1 MSTESDTQK
10 QNEEIKASDDQTQ
23 MELETADVKQ
33 DEEKQKENESEQT
46 KANDNPDEM
55 TLEDLIKTEKKSLRD
70 RIIKQ
75 KQKVKVIEGK
85 NFNQRQN
92 INFEDQSLEL
102 RPEVLHVYGVDFLST
117 QDIMSYFSRFN
128 PEKIEWLNDSSCNV
142 VFPSEEL
149 VEQAVQSLSLTIQND
164 PNLSEEWKKGI
175 PYKER
180 NIEFSLYFRIATTKD
195 VKGEQISGKES
206 QYYKYIRQKTQ
217 DQRLQRQK
225 RYEERNS
232 YRGNS
237 KSYNDRGRSQ
247 QQNKRHSRSSRA
259 DNKDWRKDKF
269 SKDSKRNKKN
279 RSSSSASKDDQSN
292 SDKKNQSNSRSRSR
306 SRSQKDQYSNK
317 SSSPASK
324 SPKEKQQEKRSQ
336 SKETQNKKSNE
347 EAAVT
352 DQQENDNDDL

>member
-1 MSTESDTQK
+1 MSTEIDTQK
-10 QNEEIKASDDQTQ
+10 QCEEIKASEDQTQ
-23 MELETADVKQ
+23 MELETEVVKQ
-33 DEEKQKENESEQT
+33 DGGKKTENESEKT

-92 INFEDQSLEL
+92 INIEDETLEI

-117 QDIMSYFSRFN
+117 QDILSYFSRFN

-142 VFPSEEL
+142 VFPTEEL

-164 PNLSEEWKKGI
+164 PNLSEEWKKGL

-247 QQNKRHSRSSRA
+247 QQNKRHSRSNRA

-269 SKDSKRNKKN
+269 SKDSKRHKKN
-279 RSSSSASKDDQSN
+279 RTSSSPSQDDQNN
-292 SDKKNQSNSRSRSR
+292 SDQKNQSKSRSR
-306 SRSQKDQYSNK
+306 SRSQKDQNSNK
-317 SSSPASK
+317 SSSLASK
-324 SPKEKQQEKRSQ
+324 SPKENQQEKRSL
-336 SKETQNKKSNE
+336 SKETQNKKNNE
-347 EAAVT
+347 ETTAVIE
-352 DQQENDNDDL
+352 QQENDNDDL

>member
-10 QNEEIKASDDQTQ
+10 QNEEIKASEDQTQ
-23 MELETADVKQ
+23 MELETSDVKQ
-33 DEEKQKENESEQT
+33 DGDKQKDNESEQT

-85 NFNQRQN
+85 NFNERQN
-92 INFEDQSLEL
+92 INFEDETLEL
-102 RPEVLHVYGVDFLST
+102 RSEVLHVYGVDFLST

-164 PNLSEEWKKGI
+164 PNLSDEWKKGI

-195 VKGEQISGKES
+195 VKGQQISGKES

-247 QQNKRHSRSSRA
+247 QQSKRHSRSNRA
-259 DNKDWRKDKF
+259 DTKDWRRDKLN
-269 SKDSKRNKKN
+269 KDSKRNKKN
-279 RSSSSASKDDQSN
+279 RTSSSRSQDGESN
-292 SDKKNQSNSRSRSR
+292 SDKKNQSKSRSR

-324 SPKEKQQEKRSQ
+324 SPKEEKRSQ
-336 SKETQNKKSNE
+336 SKETQNKKNNE
-347 EAAVT
+347 EAAAVL